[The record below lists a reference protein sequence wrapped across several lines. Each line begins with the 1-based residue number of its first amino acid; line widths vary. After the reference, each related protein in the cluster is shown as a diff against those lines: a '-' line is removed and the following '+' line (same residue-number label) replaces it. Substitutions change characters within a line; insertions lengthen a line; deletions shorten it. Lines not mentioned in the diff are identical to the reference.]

1 MTKYDYA
8 FDESGH
14 VYTVIKEEKIKE
26 EKTGADL
33 GKLGL
38 VIENYLV
45 TWDQGTLFSITDI
58 GGHGSSHVQTVRADE
73 KLIHYLA
80 DDCLTASKMQ
90 AALLQVWEDWNYGV

>member
-14 VYTVIKEEKIKE
+14 IYHVIKKEKIKE
-26 EKTGADL
+26 EKTEADL
-33 GKLGL
+33 GQLAL
-38 VIENYLV
+38 LIDSYLV
-45 TWDQGTLFSITDI
+45 TWDQGTIFNITDI
-58 GGHGSSHVQTVRADE
+58 SGHGSSHVQTVRADE